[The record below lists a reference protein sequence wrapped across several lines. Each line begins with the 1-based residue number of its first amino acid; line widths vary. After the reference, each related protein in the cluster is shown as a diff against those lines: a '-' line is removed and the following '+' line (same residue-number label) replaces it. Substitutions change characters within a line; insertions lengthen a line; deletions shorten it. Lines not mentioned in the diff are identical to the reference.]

1 MPSKKKNSKG
11 KARKAAGKGVTKHGE
26 EANEQKDGALDS
38 QMQRLK
44 IASKQQADDD
54 EDALLEEAIKLA
66 VAEKKDIEEKERANC
81 KHGYNP
87 SSPSQDR
94 SCEAYVQIFT
104 TSYDAAMRSCGG
116 DILGSI
122 KSASDEISK
131 QYLGE
136 KDVDAACIKS
146 WCLSKGTKFI
156 LDGNFLYAHITAM
169 LAKFF
174 EGIIVTLDNAKIG
187 RFMLP
192 IPIER
197 VVDHSKMMEL
207 LLADE
212 HTLVQFFRKQIPCSC
227 LDEKYEE
234 VKSIPKRGI
243 CSRRGCPLPNNVA
256 VRKKMVYC
264 AECRVVNYCSR
275 ECQVA
280 DWPQHKGDC
289 GKSGKKFQKFV
300 KGTMKLKEHIES

>member
-26 EANEQKDGALDS
+26 EDNNEQKQGTLDS
-38 QMQRLK
+38 QMQRLQ
-44 IASKQQADDD
+44 IEGKQQAHDD
-54 EDALLEEAIKLA
+54 EDAFLEEAIKLA
-66 VAEKKDIEEKERANC
+66 AAEKKVIEEEERANC

-87 SSPSQDR
+87 SSSSSQDR

-104 TSYDAAMRSCGG
+104 TSYDAAMRGCGG
-116 DILGSI
+116 DILKSI

-136 KDVDAACIKS
+136 KDVDAVCIKS
-146 WCLSKGTKFI
+146 WCLSEGTKFI
-156 LDGNFLYAHITAM
+156 LNGNFLYAHITAM

-174 EGIIVTLDNAKIG
+174 EGIIVTLNNMNKS
-187 RFMLP
+187 RFLLP
-192 IPIER
+192 VPIER
-197 VVDHSKMMEL
+197 VVDHSKMQEL

-243 CSRRGCPLPNNVA
+243 CSNRECPLPNNMA

-264 AECRVVNYCSR
+264 VECRVVNYCSR

-280 DWPQHKGDC
+280 DWPGHKKEC
-289 GKSGKKFQKFV
+289 GKSGKKFQNFV
-300 KGTMKLKEHIES
+300 KGTMNVES